1 MIDRLVICSTDPL
14 VIQTEI
20 SLLRNKYKGIV
31 ISGEEDPTE
40 VVFKPKDKHIFAYHL
55 TTMTNESDSGIL
67 LSSFNQIEKLNLLT
81 SLGLPPEEI
90 KEILIHE

>member
-1 MIDRLVICSTDPL
+1 MVCSNNPL
-14 VIQTEI
+14 TIQNELAI
-20 SLLRNKYKGIV
+20 LLNKYKGRI
-31 ISGEEDPTE
+31 ISSEEAPTE
-40 VVFKPKDKHIFAYHL
+40 IVFKPKDKHIFAYHL
-55 TTMTNESDSGIL
+55 TTMTNGSDSGIL

>member
-1 MIDRLVICSTDPL
+1 MVCSNNPL
-14 VIQTEI
+14 TIQNELAI
-20 SLLRNKYKGIV
+20 LLNKYKGI
-31 ISGEEDPTE
+31 IIASEEDPTE
-40 VVFKPKDKHIFAYHL
+40 VVFKPKDKNIFCYHL
-55 TTMTNESDSGIL
+55 TTMTNGSDSGIL